1 MISERNDNELS
12 KQNDAKC
19 IKANEVTFI
28 DGSKDIVT
36 GVIRLFNTNEREV
49 LLNQSSSYFNI
60 NNVLSVKPID
70 VEVCPNCDELIEA
83 TDLYADGGAVANV
96 KHCVECNW
104 SDGGKVTNE

>member
-36 GVIRLFNTNEREV
+36 GVIRLFN
-49 LLNQSSSYFNI
+49 Y
-60 NNVLSVKPID
+60 
-70 VEVCPNCDELIEA
+70 
-83 TDLYADGGAVANV
+83 
-96 KHCVECNW
+96 
-104 SDGGKVTNE
+104 